1 MVNGILKEVD
11 KLIKKYT
18 TRNPFEIAK
27 ALNIEVVYH
36 DLGNLK
42 GYYYYQSRMKYI
54 VINKN
59 IADELKPIICAH
71 ELGHYRLHLDFA
83 KNAAIKEFS
92 LFDMTSK
99 PKREANLF
107 AAELLIDDD
116 QFIELTVYGYTCS
129 YIASELNVPVEIV
142 DFKGQLMKLK
152 GFEINAVCKARGDF
166 LRG

>member
-1 MVNGILKEVD
+1 
-11 KLIKKYT
+11 
-18 TRNPFEIAK
+18 
-27 ALNIEVVYH
+27 
-36 DLGNLK
+36 
-42 GYYYYQSRMKYI
+42 MKYI

-71 ELGHYRLHLDFA
+71 ELGHDRLHLDFA

-99 PKREANLF
+99 PEREANLF

-116 QFIELTVYGYTCS
+116 PFIELTFYGYTCS

-152 GFEINAVCKARGDF
+152 GFEINTVCEARGDF
-166 LRG
+166 LKG